1 VSGPSRLRH
10 WPRIGG
16 MPRLPR
22 WPHRLPPAW
31 RREGVADDEPV
42 AAPPPAV
49 RPPRVRGDGETVPW
63 AMRAAAAWGWRFL
76 VLAAVVYVI
85 LIPIARALFVVYAV
99 IAALLISALLSS
111 TVVALR
117 RLGLPRALATL
128 IVFVGGISGLV
139 AMGWFIT
146 QQFATS
152 YDSLEDNVTDGIRQ
166 VRVWLNEGPL
176 DLTDAQ
182 VENYVDNLLATL
194 RNNQGGIASGALNVT
209 AAAIEV
215 VGGIFLA
222 LFLTFFFLYDGQR
235 IWRWVVG
242 LFPTAVAYD
251 VWQAGRRAWTTL
263 TGYVRGTMVVAFV
276 DAVFIGLAVAL
287 VGVPLAVPIGALV
300 FLGAFVPL
308 VGATVTGA
316 VAVLV
321 ALVAQGLGPAL
332 IVLGSVILVQ
342 QLEGHILQPF
352 VLGRA
357 VRLHPVAVALAVT
370 TGGILAGI
378 GGAIIAVP
386 LVAVVNTVAVYLVRE
401 RPARLASNDPAV
413 PDPDRFVPHA
423 GVLASDAPPAVPSPA
438 PDSGAGNHDQAPRSA
453 QGDTAQPPDAA
464 G

>member
-1 VSGPSRLRH
+1 
-10 WPRIGG
+10 
-16 MPRLPR
+16 
-22 WPHRLPPAW
+22 LPPGW
-31 RREGVADDEPV
+31 RRDDAGDEEHV
-42 AAPPPAV
+42 DAPAPLAG
-49 RPPRVRGDGETVPW
+49 PPRVRGDGDTVPW

-76 VLAAVVYVI
+76 VLAAVVYVV
-85 LIPIARALFVVYAV
+85 LIPISRALFVVYAV
-99 IAALLISALLSS
+99 VAAILITALLSS
-111 TVVALR
+111 TVGRLRAL
-117 RLGLPRALATL
+117 GFPRALATF
-128 IVFVGGISGLV
+128 IVFVGGITGLAV
-139 AMGWFIT
+139 MAWFIG
-146 QQFATS
+146 QQFRTS

-176 DLTDAQ
+176 ELSDDQ
-182 VENYVDNLLATL
+182 VENYVEQLIATL

-209 AAAIEV
+209 VAAIEV

-242 LFPTAVAYD
+242 LFPDGVAYD
-251 VWQAGRRAWTTL
+251 VWQAGRRAWATL

-332 IVLGSVILVQ
+332 IVLGAVILVQ

-378 GGAIIAVP
+378 GGAIVAVP
-386 LVAVVNTVAVYLVRE
+386 LVAVVNSVAVYLARE
-401 RPARLASNDPAV
+401 RPARLATAGSGPAPLL
-413 PDPDRFVPHA
+413 PDV
-423 GVLASDAPPAVPSPA
+423 GVLASSGPPAPESPVEKQDA
-438 PDSGAGNHDQAPRSA
+438 DPESRDGQPRDSAG
-453 QGDTAQPPDAA
+453 
-464 G
+464 

>member
-1 VSGPSRLRH
+1 MSGPTGRLRQ
-10 WPRIGG
+10 WRRIGG
-16 MPRLPR
+16 MSRLPR
-22 WPHRLPPAW
+22 LPHRLPPGW
-31 RREGVADDEPV
+31 RRDDAGDEEHVDVP
-42 AAPPPAV
+42 APLAG
-49 RPPRVRGDGETVPW
+49 PPRVRGDGDTVPW

-76 VLAAVVYVI
+76 VLAAVVYVV
-85 LIPIARALFVVYAV
+85 LIPISRALFVVYAV
-99 IAALLISALLSS
+99 VAAILITALLSS
-111 TVVALR
+111 TVGRLR
-117 RLGLPRALATL
+117 SLGFPRALATF
-128 IVFVGGISGLV
+128 IVFVGGITGLGV
-139 AMGWFIT
+139 MAWFIG
-146 QQFATS
+146 QQFRTS

-176 DLTDAQ
+176 ELSDDQ
-182 VENYVDNLLATL
+182 VENYVEQLVATL

-209 AAAIEV
+209 VAAIEV

-242 LFPTAVAYD
+242 LFPDTVAYD
-251 VWQAGRRAWTTL
+251 VYQAGRRAWATL

-332 IVLGSVILVQ
+332 IVLGAVILVQ

-378 GGAIIAVP
+378 GGAIVAVP
-386 LVAVVNTVAVYLVRE
+386 LVAVVNSVAVYLVRE
-401 RPARLASNDPAV
+401 RPARLATAGSEPAPRV
-413 PDPDRFVPHA
+413 PDA
-423 GVLASDAPPAVPSPA
+423 GVLASSGPPPPESAVEKRDAGPESRDDQPR
-438 PDSGAGNHDQAPRSA
+438 DSAG
-453 QGDTAQPPDAA
+453 
-464 G
+464 

>member
-1 VSGPSRLRH
+1 VSGPTGRLRQ

-16 MPRLPR
+16 RLPR
-22 WPHRLPPAW
+22 WPHRLPPGW
-31 RREGVADDEPV
+31 RREGGVDDEQV
-42 AAPPPAV
+42 DAPDPAL
-49 RPPRVRGDGETVPW
+49 RPPRVRGDGDTVPW

-85 LIPIARALFVVYAV
+85 LIPISRALFVVYAV
-99 IAALLISALLSS
+99 VAALLISALLSS
-111 TVVALR
+111 TVGALR
-117 RLGLPRALATL
+117 GLGFPRALATL
-128 IVFVGGISGLV
+128 IVFVGGITGLV
-139 AMGWFIT
+139 VVAWFIG
-146 QQFATS
+146 QQFRTS

-176 DLTDAQ
+176 DLSDAQ
-182 VENYVDNLLATL
+182 VENYVEQLVATL

-242 LFPTAVAYD
+242 LFPGAVAYD

-263 TGYVRGTMVVAFV
+263 TGYVRGTVIVAFV

-287 VGVPLAVPIGALV
+287 VGVPLALPIAALV

-332 IVLGSVILVQ
+332 IVLGAVILVQ

-378 GGAIIAVP
+378 GGAIVAVP
-386 LVAVVNTVAVYLVRE
+386 LVAVVNAVAIYLARE
-401 RPARLASNDPAV
+401 RPARLASSDPEVAEPEEFV
-413 PDPDRFVPHA
+413 PDA
-423 GVLASDAPPAVPSPA
+423 GALASADSSAAP
-438 PDSGAGNHDQAPRSA
+438 AGSDERPPGGQRAS
-453 QGDTAQPPDAA
+453 DQPPDAA

>member
-1 VSGPSRLRH
+1 MSGPTGRLRQ
-10 WPRIGG
+10 WRRFGG
-16 MPRLPR
+16 MSRLPR
-22 WPHRLPPAW
+22 IPHRLPPGW
-31 RREGVADDEPV
+31 RRDDAGDEEPV
-42 AAPPPAV
+42 DAPAPLAG
-49 RPPRVRGDGETVPW
+49 PPRVRSDGDTVPW

-76 VLAAVVYVI
+76 VLAAVVYVV
-85 LIPIARALFVVYAV
+85 LIPISRALFVVYAV
-99 IAALLISALLSS
+99 VAAILITALLSS
-111 TVVALR
+111 TVGRLR
-117 RLGLPRALATL
+117 SLGFPRALATF
-128 IVFVGGISGLV
+128 IVFVGGITGLAV
-139 AMGWFIT
+139 MAWFIG
-146 QQFATS
+146 QQFRTS

-176 DLTDAQ
+176 ELSDDQ
-182 VENYVDNLLATL
+182 VENYVEQLVATL

-209 AAAIEV
+209 VAAIEV

-242 LFPTAVAYD
+242 LFPNTVAYD
-251 VWQAGRRAWTTL
+251 VWQAGRRAWATL

-332 IVLGSVILVQ
+332 IVLGAVILVQ

-378 GGAIIAVP
+378 GGAIVAVP
-386 LVAVVNTVAVYLVRE
+386 LVAVVNSVAVYLVRE
-401 RPARLASNDPAV
+401 RPARLATAGSEPAPLV
-413 PDPDRFVPHA
+413 PDA
-423 GVLASDAPPAVPSPA
+423 GVLASSGPPPPESAVDRRDAGPESRDGQPR
-438 PDSGAGNHDQAPRSA
+438 DSAG
-453 QGDTAQPPDAA
+453 
-464 G
+464 

>member
-1 VSGPSRLRH
+1 MS
-10 WPRIGG
+10 
-16 MPRLPR
+16 RLPR
-22 WPHRLPPAW
+22 LPHRLPPGW
-31 RREGVADDEPV
+31 RRDEAGDEEPV
-42 AAPPPAV
+42 DVPAPLAS
-49 RPPRVRGDGETVPW
+49 PPRVRGDGDTVPW

-76 VLAAVVYVI
+76 VLAAVVYVV
-85 LIPIARALFVVYAV
+85 LIPISRALFVVYAV
-99 IAALLISALLSS
+99 VAAILITALLVDRGSPAFS
-111 TVVALR
+111 R
-117 RLGLPRALATL
+117 FPRALATF
-128 IVFVGGISGLV
+128 IVFVGGITGLGV
-139 AMGWFIT
+139 MAWFIG
-146 QQFATS
+146 QQFRTS

-176 DLTDAQ
+176 ELSDDQ
-182 VENYVDNLLATL
+182 VENYVEQLVATL

-235 IWRWVVG
+235 IWRWVVE
-242 LFPTAVAYD
+242 LFPDTVAYD

-332 IVLGSVILVQ
+332 IVLGAVILVQ
-342 QLEGHILQPF
+342 QLEGHLAAVRPWSGGAPPSGGGGACGHDRRH
-352 VLGRA
+352 LGRH
-357 VRLHPVAVALAVT
+357 RRRDRGCT
-370 TGGILAGI
+370 AGRRCQQR
-378 GGAIIAVP
+378 GC
-386 LVAVVNTVAVYLVRE
+386 YLVRE
-401 RPARLASNDPAV
+401 RPARLATAGSEPAPLI
-413 PDPDRFVPHA
+413 PDA
-423 GVLASDAPPAVPSPA
+423 AVLASSGPPPAESAVEKRDADPESRDGQPR
-438 PDSGAGNHDQAPRSA
+438 DSAG
-453 QGDTAQPPDAA
+453 
-464 G
+464 

>member
-1 VSGPSRLRH
+1 MSGPTGRLRQ
-10 WPRIGG
+10 WRRIGG
-16 MPRLPR
+16 MSRLPR
-22 WPHRLPPAW
+22 LPHRLPPGW
-31 RREGVADDEPV
+31 RRDDAGDEEHVDVP
-42 AAPPPAV
+42 APLAG
-49 RPPRVRGDGETVPW
+49 PPRVRGDGDTVPW

-76 VLAAVVYVI
+76 VLAAVVYVV
-85 LIPIARALFVVYAV
+85 LIPISRALFVVYAV
-99 IAALLISALLSS
+99 VAAILITALLSS
-111 TVVALR
+111 TVGRLRAL
-117 RLGLPRALATL
+117 GFPRALATF
-128 IVFVGGISGLV
+128 IVFVGGITGLAV
-139 AMGWFIT
+139 MAWFIG
-146 QQFATS
+146 QQFRTS

-176 DLTDAQ
+176 ELSDDQ
-182 VENYVDNLLATL
+182 VENYVEQLIATL

-209 AAAIEV
+209 VAAIEV

-242 LFPTAVAYD
+242 LFPDGVAYD
-251 VWQAGRRAWTTL
+251 VWQAGRRAWATL

-332 IVLGSVILVQ
+332 IVLGAVILVQ

-378 GGAIIAVP
+378 GGAIVAVP
-386 LVAVVNTVAVYLVRE
+386 LVAVVNSVAVYLARE
-401 RPARLASNDPAV
+401 RPARLATAGSGPAPLL
-413 PDPDRFVPHA
+413 PDV
-423 GVLASDAPPAVPSPA
+423 GVLASSGPPAPESPVEKQDA
-438 PDSGAGNHDQAPRSA
+438 DPESRDGQPRDSAG
-453 QGDTAQPPDAA
+453 
-464 G
+464 

>member
-1 VSGPSRLRH
+1 VSGPTGRLRQ
-10 WPRIGG
+10 WRRIGE
-16 MPRLPR
+16 MSRLPR
-22 WPHRLPPAW
+22 LPHRLPPGW
-31 RREGVADDEPV
+31 GRDGRADEEPVDEPIPSAGPV
-42 AAPPPAV
+42 
-49 RPPRVRGDGETVPW
+49 RVRGDGDTVPW

-76 VLAAVVYVI
+76 VLAAVVYVV
-85 LIPIARALFVVYAV
+85 LIPISRALFVVYAV
-99 IAALLISALLSS
+99 VAAILISALLSS
-111 TVVALR
+111 TVGRLR
-117 RLGLPRALATL
+117 SLGFPRGLATL
-128 IVFVGGISGLV
+128 IVFVAGITGLGV
-139 AMGWFIT
+139 MAWFIG
-146 QQFATS
+146 QQFRTS
-152 YDSLEDNVTDGIRQ
+152 YDSLADNVTDGIRQ

-176 DLTDAQ
+176 ELTDDQ
-182 VENYVDNLLATL
+182 VENYVEELVATL
-194 RNNQGGIASGALNVT
+194 RSNQGGIASGALDVT

-235 IWRWVVG
+235 IWRWVVR
-242 LFPTAVAYD
+242 LFPDAVAYD

-378 GGAIIAVP
+378 GGAIVAVP
-386 LVAVVNTVAVYLVRE
+386 LVAVINSVAIYLTRE
-401 RPARLASNDPAV
+401 RPARLAAT
-413 PDPDRFVPHA
+413 
-423 GVLASDAPPAVPSPA
+423 
-438 PDSGAGNHDQAPRSA
+438 DSAE
-453 QGDTAQPPDAA
+453 AQPPASPDAGAVASDGPPPPASVVEARDADSA
-464 G
+464 GSSPGPGESAS

>member
-1 VSGPSRLRH
+1 
-10 WPRIGG
+10 
-16 MPRLPR
+16 M
-22 WPHRLPPAW
+22 
-31 RREGVADDEPV
+31 
-42 AAPPPAV
+42 
-49 RPPRVRGDGETVPW
+49 
-63 AMRAAAAWGWRFL
+63 
-76 VLAAVVYVI
+76 
-85 LIPIARALFVVYAV
+85 
-99 IAALLISALLSS
+99 
-111 TVVALR
+111 
-117 RLGLPRALATL
+117 
-128 IVFVGGISGLV
+128 
-139 AMGWFIT
+139 
-146 QQFATS
+146 
-152 YDSLEDNVTDGIRQ
+152 
-166 VRVWLNEGPL
+166 
-176 DLTDAQ
+176 
-182 VENYVDNLLATL
+182 ENYVEQLVATL

-235 IWRWVVG
+235 IWRWVVE
-242 LFPTAVAYD
+242 LFPDTVAYD

-332 IVLGSVILVQ
+332 IVLGAVILVQ

-378 GGAIIAVP
+378 GGAIVAVP
-386 LVAVVNTVAVYLVRE
+386 LVAVVNSVAVYLVRE
-401 RPARLASNDPAV
+401 RPARLATAGSEPAPLI
-413 PDPDRFVPHA
+413 PDA
-423 GVLASDAPPAVPSPA
+423 AVLASSGPPPAESAVEKRDADPESRDGQPR
-438 PDSGAGNHDQAPRSA
+438 DSAG
-453 QGDTAQPPDAA
+453 
-464 G
+464 

>member
-1 VSGPSRLRH
+1 MTRLSRL
-10 WPRIGG
+10 
-16 MPRLPR
+16 
-22 WPHRLPPAW
+22 PHRLPSGWGRQGAI
-31 RREGVADDEPV
+31 DDEPIEAPV
-42 AAPPPAV
+42 PLAA
-49 RPPRVRGDGETVPW
+49 PPRVRGDGETVPW

-76 VLAAVVYVI
+76 VLAAVIYVI
-85 LIPIARALFVVYAV
+85 LIPISRALFVVYAV
-99 IAALLISALLSS
+99 VAALLISALLSS
-111 TVVALR
+111 TVGRLR
-117 RLGLPRALATL
+117 SLGAPRLLATL
-128 IVFVGGISGLV
+128 TVFVAGITGLGV
-139 AMGWFIT
+139 MAWFIG
-146 QQFATS
+146 QQFRTN

-176 DLTDAQ
+176 ELSDDQ
-182 VENYVDNLLATL
+182 VENYIEQLVATL

-215 VGGIFLA
+215 IGGIFLA

-242 LFPTAVAYD
+242 LFPTGVGYD
-251 VWQAGRRAWTTL
+251 VFQAGRRAWATL
-263 TGYVRGTMVVAFV
+263 TGYVRGTMVVALV

-321 ALVAQGLGPAL
+321 ALVSQGFGPAL
-332 IVLGSVILVQ
+332 IVLGAVILVQ

-378 GGAIIAVP
+378 GGAIVAVP
-386 LVAVVNTVAVYLVRE
+386 LVAVVNSVAIYLVRE
-401 RPARLASNDPAV
+401 RPARLASTGMSGTNPAPNV
-413 PDPDRFVPHA
+413 PDA
-423 GVLASDAPPAVPSPA
+423 GVLASPGPPAPQDLADGRDTDPVPTPGSPPA
-438 PDSGAGNHDQAPRSA
+438 PSGH
-453 QGDTAQPPDAA
+453 PPEAA

>member
-1 VSGPSRLRH
+1 V
-10 WPRIGG
+10 
-16 MPRLPR
+16 
-22 WPHRLPPAW
+22 
-31 RREGVADDEPV
+31 
-42 AAPPPAV
+42 
-49 RPPRVRGDGETVPW
+49 
-63 AMRAAAAWGWRFL
+63 
-76 VLAAVVYVI
+76 
-85 LIPIARALFVVYAV
+85 
-99 IAALLISALLSS
+99 
-111 TVVALR
+111 
-117 RLGLPRALATL
+117 
-128 IVFVGGISGLV
+128 
-139 AMGWFIT
+139 
-146 QQFATS
+146 
-152 YDSLEDNVTDGIRQ
+152 RQ

-176 DLTDAQ
+176 ELSADQ
-182 VENYVDNLLATL
+182 VENYVEDLVATL
-194 RNNQGGIASGALNVT
+194 RDNQGGIASGALNVT

-242 LFPTAVAYD
+242 LFPNAVAYD

-263 TGYVRGTMVVAFV
+263 TGYVRGTVVVAFV
-276 DAVFIGLAVAL
+276 DGVFIGLAVAL

-308 VGATVTGA
+308 IGATVTGA

-378 GGAIIAVP
+378 GGAIVAVP
-386 LVAVVNTVAVYLVRE
+386 LVAVVNSVARYFARE
-401 RPARLASNDPAV
+401 RPARLAPSNPAEHH
-413 PDPDRFVPHA
+413 PT
-423 GVLASDAPPAVPSPA
+423 SDAP
-438 PDSGAGNHDQAPRSA
+438 A
-453 QGDTAQPPDAA
+453 QGDLASSRPRAPSSVLDTGRETDPVEPSSRLRRGPPQPPEAA